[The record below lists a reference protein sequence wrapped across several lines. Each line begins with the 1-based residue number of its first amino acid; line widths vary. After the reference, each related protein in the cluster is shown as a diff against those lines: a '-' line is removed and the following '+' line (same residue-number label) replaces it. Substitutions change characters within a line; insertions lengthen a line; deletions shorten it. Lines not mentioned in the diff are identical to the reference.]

1 MLNDTCFD
9 SGHLSDYAI
18 DLIVSGGTYNADMYI
33 LLDHLESCSECMD
46 KYIHSVT
53 AGGLEEPPAVL
64 NERIMEKIKSEKPG
78 QGGVQVVFIN
88 ILKMGVG
95 VSLALLLFFSGAFQK
110 ISSGAASLI
119 DLIGERREP
128 SQSYQPPKKTLN
140 TFFANIDSGFSDF
153 AAQLNS
159 LFKGDVKHEQ

>member
-1 MLNDTCFD
+1 MLNNTCFD
-9 SGHLSDYAI
+9 GGHLSDYAI
-18 DLIVSGGTYNADMYI
+18 DLIAGGGTHDADMYI
-33 LLDHLESCSECMD
+33 LLDHLENCSECMG
-46 KYIHSVT
+46 KYIYAVT
-53 AGGLEEPPAVL
+53 ACGLEEPPAGL
-64 NERIMEKIKSEKPG
+64 DERIMEKIKSQKPA

-88 ILKMGVG
+88 ILKMWVG

-110 ISSGAASLI
+110 ISFGAASLI

-128 SQSYQPPKKTLN
+128 TQSYQPPKKPLN
-140 TFFANIDSGFSDF
+140 TFFANVDSGFSDF